1 MNEQTSIGDETV
13 AIGAGQKLRERAAG
27 LAGMAKRQVSQQYQE
42 RIGGVAQEVQSLAGA
57 LREASQKLNEG
68 EAASR
73 LGALALDQ
81 AARQLE
87 NLGRSMDGKDL
98 DDLVAGIERIARRN
112 PAAFLGTAAAIGF
125 LGARFLKSTSRA
137 RSEGGQL

>member
-13 AIGAGQKLRERAAG
+13 SIGAGQKLRDRAAG
-27 LAGMAKRQVSQQYQE
+27 LAGMAKRQVSQQYEE
-42 RIGGVAQEVQSLAGA
+42 RIGGVAQEMQNLAGA
-57 LREASQKLNEG
+57 LREVSQKLNEG
-68 EAASR
+68 EATSR

-81 AARQLE
+81 AARHLE

-98 DDLVAGIERIARRN
+98 DDLVAGIERLARRN

-125 LGARFLKSTSRA
+125 LGARFLKSTSRG
-137 RSEGGQL
+137 RSEGGEL